1 MEMTLTRA
9 LNEVKL
15 LEKRINKYN
24 TDDATWVAVSKNGKI
39 GTNTDVNILSSI
51 AKENK
56 QSLTDLI
63 KRRNSIKH
71 KILNANNSTTIKVAN
86 EEYTIAEAIDM
97 KNFIEIER
105 DVYRTIKMQIHRTE
119 REYTI
124 KCEEVD
130 NLVERTVSQTLQSD
144 GKKDASMVA
153 GIEKYVRDNNK
164 IVLEDPAHI
173 TKWVDERLE
182 YVENFINEIDFSLSE
197 INAITKIEV

>member
-1 MEMTLTRA
+1 MTLTRA

-24 TDDATWVAVSKNGKI
+24 SDDATWVAVSKNGKI

-97 KNFIEIER
+97 KNFIETER

-119 REYTI
+119 REYII